1 MPTTTQ
7 VIRILSLIGLL
18 IGTPLWGQENESTGS
33 IARRYVELLT
43 ATWQEKATPQD
54 LDALLSLYAEDA
66 VYEHPRV
73 GARIQGKDQI
83 RMGMGRFHGATR
95 NPRLRIKST
104 IVGRGVV
111 ILEMEVQAEA
121 KGEEAWEPLSRTQVT
136 VLETDG
142 TRIRRIADYW

>member
-1 MPTTTQ
+1 
-7 VIRILSLIGLL
+7 LFLIGFILV
-18 IGTPLWGQENESTGS
+18 TPLEGQENGATDSL
-33 IARRYVELLT
+33 ARRYVELLT
-43 ATWQEKATPQD
+43 ATWQEKATPQN
-54 LDALLSLYAEDA
+54 LDALLSLYADDA

-83 RMGMGRFHGATR
+83 RTGMGRFLGATR
-95 NPRLRIKST
+95 NPSVRIKST

-121 KGEEAWEPLSRTQVT
+121 KGKTAWEPLRRIQIT

-142 TRIRRIADYW
+142 TRIRRVADYW